1 MPLGPAGRYPVR
13 RAGPLRI
20 IGRAHRAHGPVR
32 APDAG
37 ACCIAVGARRVHQL
51 VPCPAVPDRLLAA
64 PPGGSRLGRRAR
76 APGQYRCV
84 AGVE

>member
-20 IGRAHRAHGPVR
+20 IGR